1 MPEPD
6 LKVEVLLPL
15 RYNPDKEGKRKKI
28 EGIKYSQTYSDI
40 FGRFGGCTID
50 NSPLIGGWLDPRTNR
65 PIGDV
70 NKTYW
75 VICKKTASNMRFF
88 RKLKK
93 TLQERFAQDEIM
105 MYYVPVFR
113 F

>member
-6 LKVEVLLPL
+6 LKVEILLPL
-15 RYNPDKEGKRKKI
+15 RYNPDKDGRRKKV

-40 FGRFGGCTID
+40 FERFGGCTID
-50 NSPLIGGWLDPRTNR
+50 NSPLIGGWLDPRTNK
-65 PIGDV
+65 PIGDT

-75 VICKKTASNMRFF
+75 VICKKNKSNMLFF
-88 RKLKK
+88 KKLKE
-93 TLQERFAQDEIM
+93 TLKERFAQDEIM